1 MLKKPMG
8 YVILNTVVSAHRRGG
23 RSIRED
29 GDTVA
34 EERISENA
42 AHVTAYGSA
51 AMAYFGDAVFEL
63 LVRRRLIETGIS
75 DAGKLNRL
83 AAEYVRA
90 GAQSKAM
97 GRIEGCLSELELAEY
112 KRGRNASGLKV
123 PKSARA
129 VEYRRATGLE
139 VLFAGLF
146 LRGEYDRIDELFGIA
161 FPPGGDGTD
170 GAEPDGDNS
179 SNKI

>member
-1 MLKKPMG
+1 M
-8 YVILNTVVSAHRRGG
+8 
-23 RSIRED
+23 
-29 GDTVA
+29 A

-97 GRIEGCLSELELAEY
+97 GRIEG
-112 KRGRNASGLKV
+112 
-123 PKSARA
+123 
-129 VEYRRATGLE
+129 
-139 VLFAGLF
+139 
-146 LRGEYDRIDELFGIA
+146 
-161 FPPGGDGTD
+161 
-170 GAEPDGDNS
+170 
-179 SNKI
+179 

>member
-1 MLKKPMG
+1 MG

-97 GRIEGCLSELELAEY
+97 GRI
-112 KRGRNASGLKV
+112 
-123 PKSARA
+123 
-129 VEYRRATGLE
+129 
-139 VLFAGLF
+139 FF
-146 LRGEYDRIDELFGIA
+146 
-161 FPPGGDGTD
+161 
-170 GAEPDGDNS
+170 
-179 SNKI
+179 